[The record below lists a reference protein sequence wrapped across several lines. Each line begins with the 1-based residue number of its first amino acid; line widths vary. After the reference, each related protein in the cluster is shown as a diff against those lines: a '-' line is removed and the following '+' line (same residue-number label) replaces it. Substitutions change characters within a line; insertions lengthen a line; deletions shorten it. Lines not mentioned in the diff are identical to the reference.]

1 MQVHRAIQVRRVNRD
16 LLDWTVH
23 LEETEDLAVR
33 VHLEQMAKQENQD
46 LREFRVYQA
55 KLDLR
60 VFQDRREKMEG
71 KGIRVLLD
79 HQVPREKQEKTE
91 ALVPTDPQDLWVPEV
106 SAVRQVTKVDQ
117 ELRVVL
123 ELRDFQERLVVRET
137 RVPLDQ
143 LDQWERRDLRVK
155 VDLPDT
161 EARSDSAVFPA
172 RRVST
177 DQKATPEPQAT
188 KERGERRERLDR
200 KASRVF
206 LEELDR
212 RD

>member
-1 MQVHRAIQVRRVNRD
+1 MNEGLTAMQVHRAMQVRRVTRD

-46 LREFRVYQA
+46 LREFRVYQV

-79 HQVPREKQEKTE
+79 HQVPREKLEKTE

-155 VDLPDT
+155 LDLPDT
-161 EARSDSAVFPA
+161 EERSDSVVFPA
-172 RRVST
+172 RRVPM
-177 DQKATPEPQAT
+177 D
-188 KERGERRERLDR
+188 
-200 KASRVF
+200 
-206 LEELDR
+206 
-212 RD
+212 